1 MTVTIMPFGARIFV
15 EDLEPETSLQKRAED
30 AGLYIVSLDEN
41 IPKPTSG
48 RVIAV
53 GTDPLIQEH
62 VSVGDV
68 VTFARHAGL
77 DQYVEGR
84 RYRSLEIRE
93 IIAVIKGLAVPV
105 PTPQASATETPS
117 QPQSGLVTPPPV
129 PE

>member
-1 MTVTIMPFGARIFV
+1 MTTIMPFGARVFV

-62 VSVGDV
+62 VSIGDV

-84 RYRSLEIRE
+84 RYRSLEMRE
-93 IIAVIKGLAVPV
+93 IIAVIKGLEGS
-105 PTPQASATETPS
+105 PTPQVSAELPPTPEQS
-117 QPQSGLVTPPPV
+117 RSGLPPLE